1 MLEGRKLSLE
11 MQRDSNSRVWT
22 TLSLLIGIGC
32 VLLLASL
39 WIGLS
44 IAPPA
49 PDKSQDNMAQAHA
62 KVLEGVEKLKSGLAA
77 DQAVTPE
84 LFAEMAA
91 WIPVLDG
98 FAQASAKATQTQA
111 DSRDAQIWPGR
122 ANLILDDLNTLILA
136 KEPTL
141 NLLRTRDSLSAL
153 YKPKGPISPQA
164 SAPLSAF
171 REFNAGVAEWVKL
184 TTPNV
189 SPNASSSAST
199 SAAKPPASSVPIT
212 WSFVA
217 SSKTPLRQINAQMDA
232 LEAETKLTDSATA
245 AQAKAA
251 QTLLT
256 ALNANNL
263 MQSIRSTDEQMS
275 KVWTAHERLLAS
287 LEQLPPV
294 PKVIVAPPPF
304 SWSQLAFPGNA
315 AEGLMGAMALLI
327 IGLSVLLAT
336 HISGQQ
342 HLKLMSQKWLSLTQQ
357 LENTLRDVTQPLA
370 TSIAQQEELIAE
382 FNRLLEQSKLLQQTM
397 NTPVESPEKSLE
409 DQAWRA
415 AARMQSDLESE
426 LMLLR
431 EKLLNIHLQ
440 FCSGAT
446 HENLVYDLAFTAE
459 GIQTVLTTASDL
471 GRSFALLKE
480 HLHQTD
486 AVANDQEVVAMMAQ
500 ISNLKNSVKR
510 MTQQLRDLS
519 NKLQVAVEDVPDG
532 KRFDLLNS
540 PRTTDRT
547 AGRPHGNPS
556 V

>member
-62 KVLEGVEKLKSGLAA
+62 KVLEGVEKLKRGLAA

-111 DSRDAQIWPGR
+111 DSRDVQIWPGR

-141 NLLRTRDSLSAL
+141 NLIRTRDSLSAL

-232 LEAETKLTDSATA
+232 LEAETKLTDSANA

-397 NTPVESPEKSLE
+397 NTPIESPEKSLE

-440 FCSGAT
+440 FCSGAA

-540 PRTTDRT
+540 HRTTDRT

>member
-1 MLEGRKLSLE
+1 

-62 KVLEGVEKLKSGLAA
+62 KVLEGVEKLKRGLAA

-111 DSRDAQIWPGR
+111 DSRDVQIWPGR

-141 NLLRTRDSLSAL
+141 NLIRTRDSLSAL

-232 LEAETKLTDSATA
+232 LEAETKLTDSANA

-540 PRTTDRT
+540 TRTTDRT

>member
-39 WIGLS
+39 WIGLT

-91 WIPVLDG
+91 WISVLDS

-111 DSRDAQIWPGR
+111 DSRDVQIWPGR

-141 NLLRTRDSLSAL
+141 NLMRTRDSLSAL

-189 SPNASSSAST
+189 SPNASSSASA

-217 SSKTPLRQINAQMDA
+217 SSKTPFRQINAQMDA
-232 LEAETKLTDSATA
+232 LEAETKLTDSANA

-409 DQAWRA
+409 DQAWRTT
-415 AARMQSDLESE
+415 ARMQSDLESE

>member
-1 MLEGRKLSLE
+1 MLEGRKLSIE
-11 MQRDSNSRVWT
+11 MQRNSNSRVWT
-22 TLSLLIGIGC
+22 ILSLLISLAC

-39 WIGLS
+39 WIGLA

-62 KVLEGVEKLKSGLAA
+62 KALEGIDKLKSGLGA
-77 DQAVTPE
+77 DQALTPE
-84 LFAEMAA
+84 LFAEMAELV
-91 WIPVLDG
+91 PVLDG
-98 FAQASAKATQTQA
+98 FAQASAKATQAAA
-111 DSRDAQIWPGR
+111 DSRDALIWPGR

-141 NLLRTRDSLSAL
+141 NFLRTRDSLSAL
-153 YKPKGPISPQA
+153 YKPKGAISPQA

-171 REFNAGVAEWVKL
+171 REFSTGVAEWVKL
-184 TTPNV
+184 TEP
-189 SPNASSSAST
+189 SASASGKSSAS
-199 SAAKPPASSVPIT
+199 AAKSVAVSAPLTWGLLLSSQ
-212 WSFVA
+212 
-217 SSKTPLRQINAQMDA
+217 TPWRQINVQMDA

-275 KVWTAHERLLAS
+275 KVWAAHERLLTL

-315 AEGLMGAMALLI
+315 AEGLMGAISLLI
-327 IGLSVLLAT
+327 MGLAVLLAA
-336 HISGQQ
+336 HISRQQ
-342 HLKLMSQKWLSLTQQ
+342 HLKHLSQKWLSLTQQ
-357 LENTLRDVTQPLA
+357 LEKTLREVTQPLA
-370 TSIAQQEELIAE
+370 TSINQQEELIAE

-431 EKLLNIHLQ
+431 EKLLKIHLQ

-459 GIQTVLTTASDL
+459 GIQTVLRTASDL

-486 AVANDQEVVAMMAQ
+486 AVGNDQEVVAMMSQ
-500 ISNLKNSVKR
+500 ISNLKTSVKR

-532 KRFDLLNS
+532 KRFE
-540 PRTTDRT
+540 TTN
-547 AGRPHGNPS
+547 AQKANESGKGRPHGNPS

>member
-1 MLEGRKLSLE
+1 MLEGRKLSIE

-22 TLSLLIGIGC
+22 LLSLLISLGC
-32 VLLLASL
+32 VLLLASI
-39 WIGLS
+39 WIGLT

-62 KVLEGVEKLKSGLAA
+62 KVLEGVDKLKSSLAA
-77 DQAVTPE
+77 DQALSPE
-84 LFAEMAA
+84 LFAEMAEL
-91 WIPVLDG
+91 IPVLDG
-98 FAQASAKATQTQA
+98 FAQASAKATQAAA
-111 DSRDAQIWPGR
+111 DSRDAQIWTGR

-141 NLLRTRDSLSAL
+141 NFLRTRDSLSAL
-153 YKPKGPISPQA
+153 YKPKGAISPQA

-171 REFNAGVAEWVKL
+171 RELSTGVAEWVKL
-184 TTPNV
+184 TEP
-189 SPNASSSAST
+189 SASASGKSSAS
-199 SAAKPPASSVPIT
+199 AAKSVAVSAPLTWGLLLSSQ
-212 WSFVA
+212 
-217 SSKTPLRQINAQMDA
+217 TPWRQINVQMDA

-256 ALNANNL
+256 ALNANKL

-275 KVWTAHERLLAS
+275 KVWVAHERLMAS
-287 LEQLPPV
+287 LNQLPPV
-294 PKVIVAPPPF
+294 PKVIIAPAPF
-304 SWSQLAFPGNA
+304 SWSQLAFPGNP
-315 AEGLMGAMALLI
+315 AEGLMGAMSLLI
-327 IGLSVLLAT
+327 MGLAVLLAA
-336 HISGQQ
+336 HISRQQ
-342 HLKLMSQKWLSLTQQ
+342 HLQHLSKKWLALTQQ

-370 TSIAQQEELIAE
+370 TSINQQEELIAE

-397 NTPVESPEKSLE
+397 NTPIESPEKSLE

-446 HENLVYDLAFTAE
+446 HENLVYDLAFSAE

-486 AVANDQEVVAMMAQ
+486 AVGNDQEVVAMMSQ

-510 MTQQLRDLS
+510 MIQQLRDLS

-532 KRFDLLNS
+532 KRFD
-540 PRTTDRT
+540 T
-547 AGRPHGNPS
+547 ANPQRANGKVKGRPHGNPS

>member
-141 NLLRTRDSLSAL
+141 NLMRTRDSLSAL

-184 TTPNV
+184 TTP
-189 SPNASSSAST
+189 SAIPNASSSASV
-199 SAAKPPASSVPIT
+199 AKPPASSVPIT

-232 LEAETKLTDSATA
+232 LEAETKMTDSANA

-357 LENTLRDVTQPLA
+357 LESTLRDVTQPLA

-409 DQAWRA
+409 DQAWRTT
-415 AARMQSDLESE
+415 ARMQSDLESE

>member
-1 MLEGRKLSLE
+1 MLEGRKLSIE

-22 TLSLLIGIGC
+22 FLSLLISLAC

-39 WIGLS
+39 WIGFS

-62 KVLEGVEKLKSGLAA
+62 KVLEGVDKLKSGLAA
-77 DQAVTPE
+77 DQAITAE
-84 LFAEMAA
+84 LFAEMAELVPL
-91 WIPVLDG
+91 IDG
-98 FAQASAKATQTQA
+98 FAQASAKATQAAA

-141 NLLRTRDSLSAL
+141 NFLRTRDSLSAL
-153 YKPKGPISPQA
+153 YKPKGAISPQA

-171 REFNAGVAEWVKL
+171 REFSTGVAEWVKL
-184 TTPNV
+184 TTQSGSAV
-189 SPNASSSAST
+189 ANAAKSAAST
-199 SAAKPPASSVPIT
+199 VPLT
-212 WSFVA
+212 WSLLL
-217 SSKTPLRQINAQMDA
+217 SSQTPWRQINVQMDA

-287 LEQLPPV
+287 LNQLPPV
-294 PKVIVAPPPF
+294 PNVIVPPAPF

-315 AEGLMGAMALLI
+315 AEGLMGAMSLLI
-327 IGLSVLLAT
+327 MGLAVLLAA
-336 HISGQQ
+336 HISRQQ
-342 HLKLMSQKWLSLTQQ
+342 HLQNLSKKWLALTQQ

-370 TSIAQQEELIAE
+370 TSINQQEELIAE

-397 NTPVESPEKSLE
+397 NTPIESPEKSLE

-486 AVANDQEVVAMMAQ
+486 AVGNDQEVVAMMSQ
-500 ISNLKNSVKR
+500 ISNLKTSVKR

-532 KRFDLLNS
+532 KRFE
-540 PRTTDRT
+540 T
-547 AGRPHGNPS
+547 ANAQRASDKVKGRPHGNPS

>member
-22 TLSLLIGIGC
+22 LLSLLISLGC
-32 VLLLASL
+32 VLVLASI
-39 WIGLS
+39 WIGLT

-62 KVLEGVEKLKSGLAA
+62 KVLEGVDKLKSGLAA
-77 DQAVTPE
+77 HQVLTPE
-84 LFAEMAA
+84 LFAEMAELV
-91 WIPVLDG
+91 PVLDG
-98 FAQASAKATQTQA
+98 FAQASAKATQAAA
-111 DSRDAQIWPGR
+111 DSREAQIWPGR

-136 KEPTL
+136 KEPAL
-141 NLLRTRDSLSAL
+141 NFLRTRDALSAL
-153 YKPKGPISPQA
+153 YKPKGAISPQA

-171 REFNAGVAEWVKL
+171 REFSTGVAEWVKL
-184 TTPNV
+184 T
-189 SPNASSSAST
+189 SPSSSSSGGSHTSA
-199 SAAKPPASSVPIT
+199 SAAKSSAAATPLT
-212 WSFVA
+212 WGLML
-217 SSKTPLRQINAQMDA
+217 SSKTPWRQINTQMDA

-263 MQSIRSTDEQMS
+263 MQSIRSSDEQMS
-275 KVWTAHERLLAS
+275 KVFTAHERLLAS

-294 PKVIVAPPPF
+294 PKVIVAPAPF

-315 AEGLMGAMALLI
+315 AEGLMGAMSLLI
-327 IGLSVLLAT
+327 MGLAVFSAAHT
-336 HISGQQ
+336 ASQQ
-342 HLKLMSQKWLSLTQQ
+342 HLKVMSQKWLSLTQQ

-370 TSIAQQEELIAE
+370 ASINQQEELIAE
-382 FNRLLEQSKLLQQTM
+382 FNRLLDQSKLLQQTM

-459 GIQTVLTTASDL
+459 GIQTVLITASDL

-486 AVANDQEVVAMMAQ
+486 AVGNDQEVVAMMSQ
-500 ISNLKNSVKR
+500 ISNLKTSVKR

-532 KRFDLLNS
+532 KRFD
-540 PRTTDRT
+540 T
-547 AGRPHGNPS
+547 ANTQRANEQVKGRPHGNPS

>member
-22 TLSLLIGIGC
+22 FLSLLISLTC
-32 VLLLASL
+32 VLMLASL
-39 WIGLS
+39 WIGLA

-62 KVLEGVEKLKSGLAA
+62 KVLEGVDKLKISLAA
-77 DQAVTPE
+77 DQAVAPE
-84 LFAEMAA
+84 LFAEMAEL
-91 WIPVLDG
+91 IPVLDG
-98 FAQASAKATQTQA
+98 FAQASAKATQAAA

-141 NLLRTRDSLSAL
+141 DFFRTRDALSAL
-153 YKPKGPISPQA
+153 YKPKGAISPQA
-164 SAPLSAF
+164 SASLSAF
-171 REFNAGVAEWVKL
+171 REFSSGVAEWVQL
-184 TTPNV
+184 TT
-189 SPNASSSAST
+189 SSASSSGKSSASASPVKSVAV
-199 SAAKPPASSVPIT
+199 SAPLTWGLLLSSQ
-212 WSFVA
+212 
-217 SSKTPLRQINAQMDA
+217 TPWRQINAQMDA

-275 KVWTAHERLLAS
+275 KVWTARERLLAS

-294 PKVIVAPPPF
+294 PKVIVAPVPF
-304 SWSQLAFPGNA
+304 SWSELAFPGNS

-327 IGLSVLLAT
+327 IGLSVLLAA
-336 HISGQQ
+336 HISRQQ
-342 HLKLMSQKWLSLTQQ
+342 HLQHLSKKWLALTQQ

-370 TSIAQQEELIAE
+370 TSINQQEELIAE
-382 FNRLLEQSKLLQQTM
+382 FNSLLERSKLLQQTM

-459 GIQTVLTTASDL
+459 GIQTVLITASDL

-480 HLHQTD
+480 HLHQTN
-486 AVANDQEVVAMMAQ
+486 AVGNDQEVVAMMSQ
-500 ISNLKNSVKR
+500 ILSLKTSVKR

-532 KRFDLLNS
+532 KRFE
-540 PRTTDRT
+540 T
-547 AGRPHGNPS
+547 ANAQRASDKVKGRPYGNPS

>member
-141 NLLRTRDSLSAL
+141 NLMRTRDSLSAL

-184 TTPNV
+184 TTPNA
-189 SPNASSSAST
+189 SPKASSSAST

-232 LEAETKLTDSATA
+232 LEAETKLSDSANA

-409 DQAWRA
+409 DQAWRTT
-415 AARMQSDLESE
+415 ARMQSDLESE

-540 PRTTDRT
+540 HRTTDRT

>member
-22 TLSLLIGIGC
+22 FLSLLISFGC

-39 WIGLS
+39 WIGLT

-49 PDKSQDNMAQAHA
+49 PDKSQDNMAQAYA
-62 KVLEGVEKLKSGLAA
+62 KVLEGVDKLKSGLSA
-77 DQAVTPE
+77 DQALTPE
-84 LFAEMAA
+84 LFGEMAKL
-91 WIPVLDG
+91 IPVLDG
-98 FAQASAKATQTQA
+98 FSQASAKATQAPA

-141 NLLRTRDSLSAL
+141 NFLHTRDALSAL
-153 YKPKGPISPQA
+153 YKPKGAISPQA
-164 SAPLSAF
+164 SASLSAF
-171 REFNAGVAEWVKL
+171 REFSTGVAEWVKL
-184 TTPNV
+184 TT
-189 SPNASSSAST
+189 SSASGSASA
-199 SAAKPPASSVPIT
+199 SAAKSAAATAPLT
-212 WSFVA
+212 WGLLL
-217 SSKTPLRQINAQMDA
+217 SSKTPWRQINAQMDA

-294 PKVIVAPPPF
+294 PKVILAPAPF

-327 IGLSVLLAT
+327 IGLSVLLAA
-336 HISGQQ
+336 HISRQQ
-342 HLKLMSQKWLSLTQQ
+342 HLQHLSKKWLALTQQ

-370 TSIAQQEELIAE
+370 TSINQQEELIAE

-397 NTPVESPEKSLE
+397 NTPVESQEKSLE

-480 HLHQTD
+480 HLHQSD
-486 AVANDQEVVAMMAQ
+486 AVGNDQEVVAMMSQ
-500 ISNLKNSVKR
+500 ISNLKTSVKR

-519 NKLQVAVEDVPDG
+519 HKLQVAVEDVPDG
-532 KRFDLLNS
+532 KRFE
-540 PRTTDRT
+540 T
-547 AGRPHGNPS
+547 ANAQRANEKVKGRPYGNPS

>member
-141 NLLRTRDSLSAL
+141 NLMRTRDSLSAL

-189 SPNASSSAST
+189 SPKASSSAST

-357 LENTLRDVTQPLA
+357 LECTLRDVTQPLA

-409 DQAWRA
+409 DQAWRTT
-415 AARMQSDLESE
+415 ARMQSDLESE

>member
-1 MLEGRKLSLE
+1 
-11 MQRDSNSRVWT
+11 
-22 TLSLLIGIGC
+22 
-32 VLLLASL
+32 
-39 WIGLS
+39 
-44 IAPPA
+44 
-49 PDKSQDNMAQAHA
+49 
-62 KVLEGVEKLKSGLAA
+62 
-77 DQAVTPE
+77 
-84 LFAEMAA
+84 
-91 WIPVLDG
+91 
-98 FAQASAKATQTQA
+98 
-111 DSRDAQIWPGR
+111 
-122 ANLILDDLNTLILA
+122 
-136 KEPTL
+136 
-141 NLLRTRDSLSAL
+141 
-153 YKPKGPISPQA
+153 
-164 SAPLSAF
+164 
-171 REFNAGVAEWVKL
+171 
-184 TTPNV
+184 
-189 SPNASSSAST
+189 
-199 SAAKPPASSVPIT
+199 
-212 WSFVA
+212 
-217 SSKTPLRQINAQMDA
+217 MDA

-263 MQSIRSTDEQMS
+263 MQSIRSSDEQMS

-294 PKVIVAPPPF
+294 PKVIAAPAPF

-315 AEGLMGAMALLI
+315 AEGLMGAMSLLI
-327 IGLSVLLAT
+327 MGLAVFSAAHT
-336 HISGQQ
+336 ASQQ
-342 HLKLMSQKWLSLTQQ
+342 HLKVMSQKWLSLTQQ

-370 TSIAQQEELIAE
+370 ASINQQEELIAE
-382 FNRLLEQSKLLQQTM
+382 FNRLLDQSKLLQQTM

-486 AVANDQEVVAMMAQ
+486 AVGNDQEVVAMMSQ
-500 ISNLKNSVKR
+500 ISNLKTSVKR

-532 KRFDLLNS
+532 KRFD
-540 PRTTDRT
+540 T
-547 AGRPHGNPS
+547 ANAQRSNGKVKGRPHGNPS

>member
-141 NLLRTRDSLSAL
+141 NLMRTRDSLSAL

-189 SPNASSSAST
+189 SPKASSSAST

-232 LEAETKLTDSATA
+232 LEAETKLSDSANA

-480 HLHQTD
+480 HLHQSD

>member
-22 TLSLLIGIGC
+22 LLSLLISLGC
-32 VLLLASL
+32 VLVLASI
-39 WIGLS
+39 WIGLT

-62 KVLEGVEKLKSGLAA
+62 KVLEGVDKLKSGLAA
-77 DQAVTPE
+77 DQVLTPE
-84 LFAEMAA
+84 LFAEMAELV
-91 WIPVLDG
+91 PVLDG
-98 FAQASAKATQTQA
+98 FAQASAKATQAAA
-111 DSRDAQIWPGR
+111 DSREAQIWPGR

-136 KEPTL
+136 KEPAL
-141 NLLRTRDSLSAL
+141 NFLRTRDALSAL
-153 YKPKGPISPQA
+153 YKPKGAISPLA

-171 REFNAGVAEWVKL
+171 REFSIGVVEWVKL
-184 TTPNV
+184 T
-189 SPNASSSAST
+189 SPSSSSSGGSHTSA
-199 SAAKPPASSVPIT
+199 SAAKSSAAAPPLT
-212 WSFVA
+212 WGLML
-217 SSKTPLRQINAQMDA
+217 SSKTPWRQINAQMDA

-275 KVWTAHERLLAS
+275 KVFTAHERLLAS

-294 PKVIVAPPPF
+294 PKVIVAPAPF

-315 AEGLMGAMALLI
+315 AEGLMGAMSLLI
-327 IGLSVLLAT
+327 MGLAVFSAAHT
-336 HISGQQ
+336 ASQQ
-342 HLKLMSQKWLSLTQQ
+342 HLNVMSQKWLSLTQQ

-370 TSIAQQEELIAE
+370 ASINQQEELIAE
-382 FNRLLEQSKLLQQTM
+382 FNRLLDQSKLLQQTM

-459 GIQTVLTTASDL
+459 GIQTVLITASDL

-486 AVANDQEVVAMMAQ
+486 AVGNDQEVVAMMSQ

-532 KRFDLLNS
+532 KRFD
-540 PRTTDRT
+540 T
-547 AGRPHGNPS
+547 ANAQSANEKVKGRPHGNPS

>member
-22 TLSLLIGIGC
+22 FLSLLISFGC

-39 WIGLS
+39 WIGLT

-49 PDKSQDNMAQAHA
+49 SDKSQDNMAQAYA
-62 KVLEGVEKLKSGLAA
+62 KVLEGVDKLKSGLSA
-77 DQAVTPE
+77 DQALTPE
-84 LFAEMAA
+84 LFGEMAKL
-91 WIPVLDG
+91 IPVLDG
-98 FAQASAKATQTQA
+98 FSQASAKGTQAPA
-111 DSRDAQIWPGR
+111 DSRDAEIWPGR

-141 NLLRTRDSLSAL
+141 NFLHTRDALSAL
-153 YKPKGPISPQA
+153 YKPKGAISPQA
-164 SAPLSAF
+164 SASLSAF
-171 REFNAGVAEWVKL
+171 REFSTGVAEWVKL
-184 TTPNV
+184 TT
-189 SPNASSSAST
+189 SSASGSASASASA
-199 SAAKPPASSVPIT
+199 SAAKSAAATAPLT
-212 WSFVA
+212 WGLLL
-217 SSKTPLRQINAQMDA
+217 SSKTPWRQINAQMDA

-275 KVWTAHERLLAS
+275 KVWVAHERLLAS

-304 SWSQLAFPGNA
+304 SWSQLAFPGKA
-315 AEGLMGAMALLI
+315 AEGLMGAMSLLI
-327 IGLSVLLAT
+327 MGLAVLLAA
-336 HISGQQ
+336 HISRQQ
-342 HLKLMSQKWLSLTQQ
+342 HLKLLSQKWLSLTQQ

-370 TSIAQQEELIAE
+370 TSINQQEELIAE

-397 NTPVESPEKSLE
+397 NTPLETPQKSLE

-486 AVANDQEVVAMMAQ
+486 AVGNDQEVVAMMSQ
-500 ISNLKNSVKR
+500 ISNLKTSVKR

-532 KRFDLLNS
+532 KRFD
-540 PRTTDRT
+540 T
-547 AGRPHGNPS
+547 ANVQRANESVKGRPHGNPS